1 MFKNFLLQLIYLVS
15 SVDVPEYLVGKLHEH
30 EHEHERVWLELN
42 HSSKLQ
48 IIISVIKSNELYD
61 RNVYK
66 SLYSALQQNIC
77 ISQIATGY
85 RKTFIQFASV

>member
-1 MFKNFLLQLIYLVS
+1 MFKNFLLQLVYSVS
-15 SVDVPEYLVGKLHEH
+15 SVDVPEYLVGKL
-30 EHEHERVWLELN
+30 HEHERVWLELN

>member
-1 MFKNFLLQLIYLVS
+1 MFKNFLLQLVYSVS
-15 SVDVPEYLVGKLHEH
+15 SVDVPEYLEGKL
-30 EHEHERVWLELN
+30 HEHERVWLELN